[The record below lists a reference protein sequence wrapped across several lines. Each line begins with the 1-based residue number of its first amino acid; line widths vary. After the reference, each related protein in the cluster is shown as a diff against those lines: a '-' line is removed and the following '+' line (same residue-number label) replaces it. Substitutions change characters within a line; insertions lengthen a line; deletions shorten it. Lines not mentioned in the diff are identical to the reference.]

1 MPPVRLVATGSGAPA
16 RSPARQYLADRIA
29 RVVELTQAL
38 DRVRQARA
46 KIGHRWEA
54 GAAVERAEEKLRE
67 AQEIEPRR
75 LVDEIL
81 GRSSEK
87 SLVAAAEATLTAA
100 IEEETRRRQIHAA
113 LDEEERET
121 QATLDFAE
129 MRRRDALRD
138 VLAADPAVIGLLRE
152 YETARRRVANLR
164 QQLFEVRA
172 GLSPHW
178 DIRPAPAP
186 DAGIAMPWR
195 AAVEALG
202 RDADALLPAID
213 DWPDSPD
220 AA

>member
-1 MPPVRLVATGSGAPA
+1 M
-16 RSPARQYLADRIA
+16 
-29 RVVELTQAL
+29 
-38 DRVRQARA
+38 
-46 KIGHRWEA
+46 
-54 GAAVERAEEKLRE
+54 RE

-81 GRSSEK
+81 GRSSAK

-178 DIRPAPAP
+178 DIRPAPSP
-186 DAGIAMPWR
+186 DGGIELPWR

-202 RDADALLPAID
+202 RDADAPLPAID